1 MAGHPH
7 TSPQAHHPCNTFQ
20 PHLRRRFMAGHSHT
34 SMLPSSPPSASRR
47 PSLLKDMPLT
57 GPMPR
62 VASLNSPVER
72 RDKAGSEC
80 VVWAVRCHSPSY
92 QTCLAG
98 S

>member
-1 MAGHPH
+1 
-7 TSPQAHHPCNTFQ
+7 
-20 PHLRRRFMAGHSHT
+20 MAGHSHT

-72 RDKAGSEC
+72 RGKAGSGC
-80 VVWAVRCHSPSY
+80 VVGQSDVTPAFFYR
-92 QTCLAG
+92 TCLANG
-98 S
+98 